1 MDDTEALLRN
11 YFNLHHDLTELYKH
25 WADVD
30 PNFRKRAPKFT
41 GVRMLNQDAWEAL
54 VGFICSSNNNISRI
68 SQMVHKLCLHYGPYI
83 GSINDTPFHD
93 FPTPASLTKP
103 GVEAHLRSLGFG
115 YRAKYIAE
123 TARNITE
130 DKPTN
135 WLNSLRNPASIAWG
149 DLPRIA
155 TDNPDPAPTYKF
167 AHEQLLQLTGV
178 GPKVA
183 DCVSLMGLGW
193 GEAVP
198 VDTHV
203 WQIAM
208 RDYKFGG
215 KAKNKTL
222 TKALYDAVG
231 EHFRQLWGDQAGWA
245 HSVLFTADLK
255 VFSERGVETKDESMI
270 PVKIEA
276 VKDGML
282 LTPVATPIST
292 PAKRRRSKV
301 DEKVGVKVD
310 VKDKCDPGAAALT
323 SSRKRRRTRA

>member
-1 MDDTEALLRN
+1 
-11 YFNLHHDLTELYKH
+11 
-25 WADVD
+25 
-30 PNFRKRAPKFT
+30 
-41 GVRMLNQDAWEAL
+41 MLNQDAWEAL

-83 GSINDTPFHD
+83 GSVAGEPFHD
-93 FPTPASLTKP
+93 FPTPASLTDP

-115 YRAKYIAE
+115 YRARYIAE
-123 TARNITE
+123 TARNIAK
-130 DKPTN
+130 DRPAG
-135 WLNSLRNPASIAWG
+135 WLHGLRNPASIAWG
-149 DLPRIA
+149 ATILPKVEAVDIDEKDDQQHVA
-155 TDNPDPAPTYKF
+155 TYKH

-183 DCVSLMGLGW
+183 DCVCLMGLGW

-215 KAKNKTL
+215 KSKNKTL

-231 EHFRQLWGDQAGWA
+231 EHFRSLWGEQAGWA

-255 VFSERGVETKDESMI
+255 AFSEQGAE
-270 PVKIEA
+270 KIEKEEDSKVIKVEA
-276 VKDGML
+276 VEGVL
-282 LTPVATPIST
+282 VTPVATPRET
-292 PAKRRRSKV
+292 PAKRRRTAVEAK
-301 DEKVGVKVD
+301 VKVE
-310 VKDKCDPGAAALT
+310 VKEEEDTVAVGGAVP
-323 SSRKRRRTRA
+323 RKRRKTRSS